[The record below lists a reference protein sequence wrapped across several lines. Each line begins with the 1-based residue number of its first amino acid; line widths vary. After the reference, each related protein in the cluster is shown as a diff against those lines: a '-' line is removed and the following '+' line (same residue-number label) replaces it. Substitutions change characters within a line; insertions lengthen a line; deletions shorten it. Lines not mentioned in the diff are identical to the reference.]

1 MCVLFGYI
9 KEINIFCITP
19 TVTGTA
25 IAVMMEWPMMYIH
38 VITCNGWASYTQ
50 LGFRQS
56 LDSCVILHL
65 KNFRPNCDRINHA
78 TCLQNTD

>member
-9 KEINIFCITP
+9 KEINNFCITP

-38 VITCNGWASYTQ
+38 VITCNEWASYTH
-50 LGFRQS
+50 LGFRQKS
-56 LDSCVILHL
+56 RQLCNITSQKFQAQL
-65 KNFRPNCDRINHA
+65 
-78 TCLQNTD
+78 